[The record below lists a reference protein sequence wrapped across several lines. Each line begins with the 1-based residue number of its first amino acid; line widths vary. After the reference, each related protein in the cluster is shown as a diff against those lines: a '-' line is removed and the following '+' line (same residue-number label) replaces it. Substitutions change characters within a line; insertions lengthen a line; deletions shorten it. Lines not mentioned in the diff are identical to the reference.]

1 MMRHGLAT
9 TLAAITLFSGTES
22 LLSATLDVGDW
33 PEWRGPQSNG
43 VAAADQDPPVEWS
56 ASKNV
61 IWKTKVSGR
70 GHSSPTVVGDRI
82 FLATADEDNQK
93 QGVIAFDRQTGEQ
106 LWITEIS
113 SGGFPKQHKKNT
125 QATGTI
131 ACDGERVFVTF
142 HSHQKITL
150 AALSVEGKKLWS
162 KAIGAFNPQLY
173 EYGYAPSP
181 ILYGSTVIV
190 AADYEQGGWLTA
202 LDRATGD
209 EVWKT
214 KRPSMLS
221 FSSPVVANVAG
232 REQLLISGCGLV
244 ASYDPKSGK
253 SQWEV
258 QATTMATC
266 GTVVWDGD
274 LVFASGGFPKPETVC
289 VKADGSKEIVW
300 TNSQMCYEQ
309 SMIVADGY
317 VYCVT
322 DKGVAYCWRGS
333 DGQEMWKER
342 LRGPVSASPV
352 LVGDTIYQSN
362 EGGTTFVFKAN
373 PDQFEEVAVN
383 RLGDESFASPAIC
396 GGRIYLRVADKSG
409 STRQEYL
416 YCLGK

>member
-1 MMRHGLAT
+1 MKRHGLAGT
-9 TLAAITLFSGTES
+9 VVTIVLFSASGS
-22 LLSATLDVGDW
+22 LFATAPDLEDW
-33 PEWRGPQSNG
+33 PFWRGPNSNG
-43 VAAADQDPPVEWS
+43 VAVANQDPPVEWS
-56 ASKNV
+56 AGESV
-61 IWKTKVSGR
+61 VWKTKVPGR
-70 GHSSPTVVGDRI
+70 GHSSPTVVGNRI
-82 FLATADEDNQK
+82 FLATADEANQK
-93 QGVIAFDRQTGEQ
+93 QGVLAFDRETGER

-125 QATGTI
+125 HATGTI
-131 ACDGERVFVTF
+131 ACDAERLFVTF
-142 HSHQKITL
+142 HSHKKITL
-150 AALSVEGKKLWS
+150 AALSVDGEKLWT
-162 KAIGAFNPQLY
+162 KAVGPFNPQLY

-190 AADYEQGGWLTA
+190 AADYEKGGWLMA
-202 LDRATGD
+202 LDGTTGE

-221 FSSPVVANVAG
+221 FSSPVVADVAG

-244 ASYDPKSGK
+244 ASFDPQTGK
-253 SQWEV
+253 PLWDV

-266 GTVVWDGD
+266 GTIVWDGD
-274 LVFASGGFPKPETVC
+274 RVFASGGFPKPETVC

-300 TNSQMCYEQ
+300 KNNQKCYEQ
-309 SMIVADGY
+309 SMIVADGH

-342 LRGPVSASPV
+342 LSGPISASPV

-362 EGGTTFVFKAN
+362 EKGTTYVFKAN
-373 PDQFEEVAVN
+373 PDKFEEVAVN

-396 GGRIYLRVADKSG
+396 NGRIYLRVADTSG
-409 STRQEYL
+409 SKRQEYL
-416 YCLGK
+416 YCIGK